1 MTEEKTPTE
10 NFEEYEMYLDGLDI
24 RIFKMSSG
32 EEIIAFVESETK
44 DKIILDNP
52 MKILQTYYA
61 IDRWALESEIEQE
74 KEQLANE
81 YDDIDPDFDEFASR
95 MEVKSERQLK
105 EEQEA
110 ASSTHYENDADH
122 QEMQK
127 DYIFAEANRKRI
139 ISTEHFV
146 DWTPYAQSSV
156 VTIKSAFVMSE
167 IIPTMF
173 FKHLY
178 LEATNELID
187 DQDRA
192 NREEVEAK
200 SMPEFEGKINVLNFN
215 SEKNMVH

>member
-1 MTEEKTPTE
+1 MTEEQQ
-10 NFEEYEMYLDGLDI
+10 NDFEEYELYLDSLDI
-24 RIFKMSSG
+24 RVFKMSSG

-61 IDRWALESEIEQE
+61 IDRWALESEIERE
-74 KEQLANE
+74 KEELANE
-81 YDDIDPDFDEFASR
+81 YDDVDPDFDEFASR

-105 EEQEA
+105 EEKEE
-110 ASSTHYENDADH
+110 SSTHYENDADH

-146 DWTPYAQSSV
+146 DWTPYAQSSI
-156 VTIKSAFVMSE
+156 VTIRSAFVMSE

-178 LEATNELID
+178 MEATNELID

-192 NREEVEAK
+192 NREEVEMK
-200 SMPEFEGKINVLNFN
+200 SAPEFEGKINVLNFN
-215 SEKNMVH
+215 NEKNMVH